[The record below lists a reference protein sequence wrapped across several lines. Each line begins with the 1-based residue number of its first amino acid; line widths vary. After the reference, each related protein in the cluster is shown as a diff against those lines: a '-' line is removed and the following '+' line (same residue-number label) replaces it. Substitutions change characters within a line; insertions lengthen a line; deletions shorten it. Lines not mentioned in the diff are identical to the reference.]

1 MGRCPT
7 PRKGEAGL
15 RSAPVVAKPTSTGR
29 RATLTCLKTRFA
41 RFSVQ
46 GRPPLVGISFGC
58 DINMQKNRMKVTSC
72 G

>member
-7 PRKGEAGL
+7 PRKGEAALDLPKNSL
-15 RSAPVVAKPTSTGR
+15 RS
-29 RATLTCLKTRFA
+29 
-41 RFSVQ
+41 FSVQ
-46 GRPPLVGISFGC
+46 GRPPLAGISFGC